1 MVRKRSEVENSLL
14 KKGFL
19 PKEGDHHYFIYH
31 TKTGKKSR
39 VFTKTSHG
47 AKEID
52 DHLLGKMAQQC
63 KLNRQQF
70 DRLIEC
76 PLKRSWHCSGFPSSI
91 DPPARDGRQNPG
103 LFR

>member
-76 PLKRSWHCSGFPSSI
+76 PLNRDTYERMLIQGEYVDASPIADQSI
-91 DPPARDGRQNPG
+91 KP
-103 LFR
+103 